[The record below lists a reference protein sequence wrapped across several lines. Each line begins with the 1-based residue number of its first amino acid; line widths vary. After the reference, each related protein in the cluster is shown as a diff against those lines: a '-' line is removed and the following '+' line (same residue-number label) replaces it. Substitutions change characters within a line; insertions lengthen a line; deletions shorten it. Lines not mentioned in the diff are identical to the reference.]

1 MKRCK
6 RCSRLRS
13 LSRRNRRNIDPSSGS
28 MTLKNRIEDLQLPQ
42 SVDELRILRC
52 SRRCDRGIKTPE
64 DLLKRVVVA
73 FALPARKVCVLTCSR
88 QEEGRVLHEDCIATI
103 SMSDPKFV
111 RPLLVPGNG
120 SFSAVDLHTE
130 IVLASSRHLAGCH

>member
-6 RCSRLRS
+6 RCSSLRS
-13 LSRRNRRNIDPSSGS
+13 LSRRNRPHIEPSPGS
-28 MTLKNRIEDLQLPQ
+28 MTLKNRIEDLQLPR

-64 DLLKRVVVA
+64 ELLKRIVVA
-73 FALPARKVCVLTCSR
+73 FAVPARKVCVAACSR
-88 QEEGRVLHEDCIATI
+88 QEERRILHEDCVASI

-111 RPLLVPGNG
+111 GPLLVPGNG
-120 SFSAVDLHTE
+120 SF
-130 IVLASSRHLAGCH
+130 